1 VDAYVHYYN
10 NDRLQTKLETSP
22 VE

>member
-1 VDAYVHYYN
+1 MHYYN